1 MTPSSATATSDPP
14 PSAAA
19 PAASAP
25 QPQSQHVRFID
36 VLSALNPLQYLP
48 VVGTIYRAV
57 TGDTIPEGLRL
68 AGSFLVSGL
77 ISGPIG
83 ILTTAAIT
91 IAEKITGIDPDRIGR
106 TLLADVGLGKPAQA
120 SAPASTPPATTP
132 TATAPATPAP
142 AQATPAA
149 AAPASTAPTPALHAA
164 GWTDADLSRQGV
176 KFGADDTPSW
186 HGLGGADALNEVELG
201 RIQTAA
207 AAYARTAALAS

>member
-120 SAPASTPPATTP
+120 SAPASTAPATL
-132 TATAPATPAP
+132 PATPAP
-142 AQATPAA
+142 TQVTPAA
-149 AAPASTAPTPALHAA
+149 AAPAPPAPTPAPVAA

-176 KFGADDTPSW
+176 TFGTDNTPSW